1 MKTRFDEFDLNL
13 LRILRVLVA
22 TKSTQKT
29 AEQLNISQTTVS
41 RALSRLRSEFGEQL
55 FLRKAHGVEPSFLA
69 CKLAE
74 ACESMLAPISHVVET
89 YQDFNPSTYQGHIS
103 LLINTYLLEVFSHE
117 LVTALTQAFPK
128 ASLELD
134 YWKEGSLE
142 KMCSG
147 EVDYCI
153 QFQNYAFPQELYQAQ
168 LFSVRNCILVAR
180 SHPAFGDVIQ
190 PGWEDLAP
198 HPIVQLLLPEFNE
211 RNSLISQVYQRA
223 GYEADIRFKTHS
235 LKAACYYLMSKN
247 AIMVGSKY
255 ITELYPELVSYPL
268 PVRDDE
274 LITMDL
280 VGSFLQT
287 RRTSPLHRAIHGVI
301 QTCFTKL
308 HK

>member
-1 MKTRFDEFDLNL
+1 MKTRLDEFDLNL

-69 CKLAE
+69 YKLAQ
-74 ACESMLAPISHVVET
+74 ACEDMLTPISHVVET
-89 YQDFNPSTYQGHIS
+89 YRDFSPSTYGGRIS
-103 LLINTYLLEVFSHE
+103 LLINTYLLEVFSQE
-117 LVTALTQAFPK
+117 LVTALTEAFPK

-142 KMCSG
+142 KVCRG

-153 QFQNYAFPQELYQAQ
+153 QFQNYGLPQELHQTS
-168 LFSVRNCILVAR
+168 LFSIRNTLLFAG
-180 SHPAFGDVIQ
+180 SHPAFEGVTHL
-190 PGWEDLAP
+190 GWEELAQ

-211 RNSLISQVYQRA
+211 RNSLISQVYKRE
-223 GYEADIRFKTHS
+223 GYEADIRLKTHS
-235 LKAACYYLMSKN
+235 LKTACYYLTTRN
-247 AIMVGSKY
+247 AIMIGSEY
-255 ITELYPELVSYPL
+255 ITELYPELRSCPL
-268 PVRDDE
+268 PVRDDA
-274 LITMDL
+274 LITMNL

-287 RRTSPLHRAIHGVI
+287 RRSSPLHQAINSVI
-301 QTCFTKL
+301 QSCFSSL